1 MKPRSSTPRGRL
13 LAGLTLVLALALG
26 LRTVAA
32 VQYQRA
38 HPQAEHLSID
48 EESYDSWAR
57 ELAAG
62 DWLGDAVFFQ
72 EPLYPYALGAF
83 YRWVSPERVHVR
95 FAQALLGALACV
107 LTVLVG
113 RRAFGATAGWI
124 GGLALALHP
133 PAILL
138 PSLLLKPNLVLLVL
152 LGLVLALPPGEG
164 RARRW
169 FGVGVLAGLGALLR
183 GNVLVLLPVLVAWP
197 LLRAALARAPLRPAL
212 PRAAAVLGGVALVL
226 APVALRNW
234 AVGGVVALSTSGAGT
249 NLYGGNNELNPYG
262 VATEFPWVRGIP
274 RHEAEDWRAEAER
287 RTGRALDAAG
297 TSAFWSGEV
306 RRSARERPALHARIL
321 WNKLRA
327 TLGAYEVPDNHL
339 LEWDRRYVPLL
350 RRPWPGFGLWGTL
363 GLAGLFAFLARGF
376 RRDGYR
382 HGGARPRAAIE
393 LAALVCLY
401 LATIVLTVTSDRV
414 RLALVPLLLPFA
426 GAFVAASFERLRSRA
441 APRAWI
447 GPASALLVAA
457 LVVHVPVFDAS
468 TRAGDLADR
477 EHNHAV
483 ALLEQGRLE
492 EATALA
498 QDLARDWPGS
508 ARIQLLLADCEWRR
522 GWALA
527 AEPETRAQGQERIG
541 AVLAR
546 LRALLELP
554 GLAPKEASRARRL
567 AGWIQLALGNA
578 GAAER
583 HFRLAREFAPRDADL
598 ALGHAQALIALVE
611 GGAREHGAQAGELL
625 DGLAARAG
633 YAPAVDELRA
643 RLARALE

>member
-1 MKPRSSTPRGRL
+1 MSPRPDAPRRGL
-13 LAGLTLVLALALG
+13 LVGLALVFALALG
-26 LRTVAA
+26 LRTIAL

-62 DWLGDAVFFQ
+62 DWVGREVFFQ
-72 EPLYPYALGAF
+72 EPLYPYVLGAF
-83 YRWVSPERVHVR
+83 YRWVSPERLHAR
-95 FAQALLGALACV
+95 LAQALLGALACG

-124 GGLALALHP
+124 GGLALALHA
-133 PAILL
+133 PAILM
-138 PSLLLKPNLVLLVL
+138 PSLLLKPNLVLPVL

-169 FGVGVLAGLGALLR
+169 FAVGVLAGLGALLR
-183 GNVLVLLPVLVAWP
+183 GNVLVLLPILVAWP
-197 LLRAALARAPLRPAL
+197 LARAVLARAALRPAL
-212 PRAAAVLGGVALVL
+212 PRSAAVLAGVALVL

-234 AVGGVVALSTSGAGT
+234 AVGGAVALTTSGAGT
-249 NLYGGNNELNPYG
+249 NLYGGNNELNPHG

-274 RHEAEDWRAEAER
+274 RHEAQDWRAEAER

-297 TSAFWSGEV
+297 TSAFWAGEV
-306 RRSARERPALHARIL
+306 LRSVRERPALHAHIL

-339 LEWDRRYVPLL
+339 FEWDRRYVPLL
-350 RRPWPGFGLWGTL
+350 RPAWPGFGVWGML
-363 GLAGLFAFLARGF
+363 GLAGLLSWLPRWRRRGT
-376 RRDGYR
+376 
-382 HGGARPRAAIE
+382 AEPRAALE
-393 LAALVCLY
+393 LAALFALY

-414 RLALVPLLLPFA
+414 RLVLVPLLVPFA
-426 GAFVAASFERLRSRA
+426 GFLV
-441 APRAWI
+441 
-447 GPASALLVAA
+447 ASALDRIRVRAPLRAWVGPACALLAAA
-457 LVVHVPVFDAS
+457 LVVHAPVFDAP

-477 EHNHAV
+477 DHNHAV

-492 EATALA
+492 EATAMA
-498 QDLARDWPGS
+498 QELAREWPRS

-522 GWALA
+522 GWILA
-527 AEPETRAQGQERIG
+527 ADPPTRARGQERIG

-546 LRALLELP
+546 LRALLEQP
-554 GLAPKEASRARRL
+554 DLAPKEASRARRL

-578 GAAER
+578 AAAER
-583 HFRLAREFAPRDADL
+583 HFAAAREFAPRDGEL
-598 ALGHAQALIALVE
+598 ALGHAQALVALVE
-611 GGAREHGAQAGELL
+611 GGAREQAAPAAALLAEL
-625 DGLAARAG
+625 ASRPG
-633 YAPAVDELRA
+633 YATAVEELRG
-643 RLARALE
+643 RLARALQ